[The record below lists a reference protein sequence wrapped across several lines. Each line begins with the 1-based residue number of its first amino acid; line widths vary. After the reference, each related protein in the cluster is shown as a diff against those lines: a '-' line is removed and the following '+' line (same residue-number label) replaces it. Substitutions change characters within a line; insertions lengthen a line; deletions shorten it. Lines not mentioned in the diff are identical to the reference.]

1 MRWYRR
7 LRWRLVSIQLLVVLI
22 GVCSV
27 LLAVSLL
34 LGDARQTILEPAL
47 RPYIAAEADIRIVE
61 DELLAAL
68 ARTVLIAVSVAAVG
82 AIGAGLAASY
92 MLWRTMVI
100 PLRTLAAAGQR
111 IADGRYSERVP
122 IPVQGGEAL
131 QQVAINFNNMASS
144 LEQVEEQRITLIG
157 NVTHELRTPL
167 TGLRGIIE
175 GVEDGIYKPERK
187 TFKRISR
194 EMDRLTR
201 LIDDIQNLSRIEAA
215 AIHLEFRAFSLEE
228 LVRQVISHSRGT
240 ASASEITLAVMPA
253 ERPLEVWAD
262 SDRTAQILTN
272 LINNAIRYTPA
283 GGRVTIAFDQRE
295 HVAEV
300 QVIDDGIGIP
310 PAQLKFIF
318 ERFYRVD
325 QSRSRQ
331 SGGSGVGLT
340 ISRHLAW
347 AMAGE
352 LTAHSEGEG
361 QGSIVHPDPASG
373 APDFTLR
380 ATRLLARPKS
390 HLPCCG
396 HCHSPAL
403 AGIGSDLAA
412 AIATAAGD
420 DDFLVCRDLSS
431 GGFRVRSWG

>member
-1 MRWYRR
+1 YRR
-7 LRWRLVSIQLLVVLI
+7 LRWRLVGIQVLVVLI
-22 GVCSV
+22 GVSSV
-27 LLAVSLL
+27 LLAVRLL
-34 LGDARQTILEPAL
+34 IGDARQTIIEPAL
-47 RPYIAAEADIRIVE
+47 RPYIADETDILKIE

-68 ARTVLIAVSVAAVG
+68 GRTVLIAVSVAGVG
-82 AIGAGLAASY
+82 AIGAGLVASFL
-92 MLWRTMVI
+92 LWRTMVI

-131 QQVAINFNNMASS
+131 QQVAINFNEMASS

-167 TGLRGIIE
+167 TGLKGLIE
-175 GVEDGIYKPERK
+175 GVEDGIYKPEPK
-187 TFKRISR
+187 TFKRIGR

-215 AIHLEFRAFSLEE
+215 AIHLEFRSFSLEE
-228 LVRQVISHSRGT
+228 LVRQVTSHMRGM
-240 ASASEITLAVMPA
+240 ASASDITLELLPA
-253 ERPLEVWAD
+253 GQPLQIWAD

-283 GGRVTIAFDQRE
+283 GGRVTIAFDRRE
-295 HVAEV
+295 TVAEV
-300 QVIDDGIGIP
+300 QVIDNGIGIP
-310 PAQLKFIF
+310 PEQLKFIF

-361 QGSIVHPDPASG
+361 QGTV
-373 APDFTLR
+373 FTLTLPL
-380 ATRLLARPKS
+380 AT
-390 HLPCCG
+390 
-396 HCHSPAL
+396 
-403 AGIGSDLAA
+403 
-412 AIATAAGD
+412 
-420 DDFLVCRDLSS
+420 
-431 GGFRVRSWG
+431 